1 MKTLIDLIIELSLTG
16 SLTILIILL
25 FRGLAFRL
33 PKKLS
38 YLLWSVALFRLLVP
52 FSVMSRWSL
61 LGGVGWFDAPTKRM
75 SESSFGAGIIS
86 TTSHTVLSPIA
97 NGIVKP
103 LSSTLTV
110 TNLSQN
116 NLTLNYEGVLLTIWL
131 IGVVV
136 LLGFNLYKG
145 YRLYKGVK
153 QAVYLGDGVYQ
164 SSHFSS
170 PFVIGVFSPKIIL
183 PATLSDEERYYI
195 LAHEKVHVRRFDPL
209 WRSLACIALTL
220 HWFNPLVWLGFNLAM
235 RDMEMS
241 CDEAVIQQY
250 GHSIKKPYSTSMLRL
265 AVGQPVYPFSPVA
278 FGEGDTKQRVK
289 NVLRFKKTKS
299 WVGIVATLALIVLAV
314 TLITNPMI
322 QGDFTGKTYR
332 VVSKVYEDPI
342 YSFTYFESTYP
353 TFTITDQNVISRKET
368 SEVNWV
374 DSDPLEKVSLT
385 AAYFQ
390 DPFNLLASS
399 DAKKIIDKADERYVS
414 RLSDEAGTTYW
425 LFKQNNGDLYLA
437 VGYDTPERHNSIRW
451 FFELEEEPFYTSL
464 ETVYANRTNY
474 VGNAS
479 KVGGIIG
486 GFAYPSWSSY
496 DHFEMTTSEMPYG
509 VTVVLASEIAVD
521 DTLIN
526 DSPNYEILKRN
537 ALMTFALVENVE
549 TVTFEFSD
557 TDDQKMSVS
566 FDKAELAEGLKD
578 VIQTT
583 LWEQGATFEQFKA
596 FIASISVWE

>member
-1 MKTLIDLIIELSLTG
+1 MKTTLDLIIELSLTG
-16 SLTILIILL
+16 SITILIILL
-25 FRGLAFRL
+25 VRALAIKF
-33 PKKLS
+33 PKKFS

-61 LGGVGWFDAPTKRM
+61 LGGLGWSTKRM
-75 SESSFGAGIIS
+75 AESSFGAGIIS
-86 TTSHTVLSPIA
+86 TTNQTVLSPIV
-97 NGIVKP
+97 NGVVKP

-110 TNLSQN
+110 TNLAQN

-136 LLGFNLYKG
+136 LLGFNLSKG
-145 YRLYKGVK
+145 YRLYNGVK
-153 QAVYLGDGVYQ
+153 QAVYLGDDVYQ

-170 PFVIGVFSPKIIL
+170 PFVIGILNPKIIL

-209 WRSLACIALTL
+209 WRSLACITLTL

-241 CDEAVIQQY
+241 CDESVIQQY
-250 GHSIKKPYSTSMLRL
+250 GHTIKKAYSSSMLRF

-314 TLITNPMI
+314 TLITNPI
-322 QGDFTGKTYR
+322 IKGDFTGKTYR

-342 YSFTYFESTYP
+342 YSFTYFDSTYP
-353 TFTITDQNVISRKET
+353 TFTITDQNVISRKEK
-368 SEVNWV
+368 SEINWV

-385 AAYFQ
+385 AADFQ
-390 DPFNLLASS
+390 DPFNLLASN
-399 DAKKIIDKADERYVS
+399 DAKKFIDNADEIYVS

-425 LFKQNNGDLYLA
+425 LFKQKNGVLYLA
-437 VGYDTPERHNSIRW
+437 VGYDTAERHNSIRW
-451 FFELEEEPFYTSL
+451 FFELEEESFYISL

-474 VGNAS
+474 VGNAN
-479 KVGGIIG
+479 KVVGVIS
-486 GFAYPSWSSY
+486 GFAYPNWSSY
-496 DHFEMTTSEMPYG
+496 DHFEMKTSEMPYG
-509 VTVVLASEIAVD
+509 ITVVLKSELAAD
-521 DTLIN
+521 DDLIN
-526 DSPNYEILKRN
+526 DSTNYEILKRN
-537 ALMTFALVENVE
+537 ALMTFALVENVK
-549 TVTFEFSD
+549 VVSFEFID
-557 TDDQKMSVS
+557 ANDQLMSVS
-566 FDKAELAEGLKD
+566 FDKGTLSADLNKEILK
-578 VIQTT
+578 T
-583 LWEQGATFEQFKA
+583 LWEQGETYDQFKT

>member
-1 MKTLIDLIIELSLTG
+1 MKTTLDLIIELSLTG
-16 SLTILIILL
+16 SITILIILL
-25 FRGLAFRL
+25 IRALAVKL
-33 PKKLS
+33 PKKFS

-61 LGGVGWFDAPTKRM
+61 LGGLGWSTKRM
-75 SESSFGAGIIS
+75 TESSFGAGIIS
-86 TTSHTVLSPIA
+86 TTSQTVLSPIV
-97 NGIVKP
+97 NGVVKP

-110 TNLSQN
+110 TNLAQN

-136 LLGFNLYKG
+136 LLGFNLFKG

-164 SSHFSS
+164 SSQFSS
-170 PFVIGVFSPKIIL
+170 PFVIGILNPKIIL

-195 LAHEKVHVRRFDPL
+195 LAHEKVHIRRFDPL

-220 HWFNPLVWLGFNLAM
+220 HWFNPMVWLGFNLAM

-241 CDEAVIQQY
+241 CDESVIQQY
-250 GHSIKKPYSTSMLRL
+250 GHTIKKAYSSSMLRI

-299 WVGIVATLALIVLAV
+299 WVGIVATLALIVLAA
-314 TLITNPMI
+314 TLITNPI
-322 QGDFTGKTYR
+322 IHGDFTGKTYR

-353 TFTITDQNVISRKET
+353 TFTITNQNVISRKET

-374 DSDPLEKVSLT
+374 DSAPLEKVNLT
-385 AAYFQ
+385 AADFQ
-390 DPFNLLASS
+390 DPFNLLASN
-399 DAKKIIDKADERYVS
+399 DAKKFIDNADEIYRS
-414 RLSDEAGTTYW
+414 QLSDEVGTTYW
-425 LFKQNNGDLYLA
+425 LFKQKNGDLYLA

-451 FFELEEEPFYTSL
+451 FFELEEEPFYHSL
-464 ETVYANRTNY
+464 ETVYENRTVY
-474 VGNAS
+474 VGNAN
-479 KVGGIIG
+479 KVGGVIS

-496 DHFEMTTSEMPYG
+496 DHFEMKTSEMPYG
-509 VTVVLASEIAVD
+509 ITVVLKSELAAD
-521 DTLIN
+521 DDLIN
-526 DSPNYEILKRN
+526 DSTNYEILKRN
-537 ALMTFALVENVE
+537 ALMTFALVENVKI
-549 TVTFEFSD
+549 VSFEFID
-557 TDDQKMSVS
+557 ANNQLMSVS
-566 FDKAELAEGLKD
+566 FDKGTLSADLNKEIVK
-578 VIQTT
+578 T
-583 LWEQGATFEQFKA
+583 LWEQGETYEQFKA